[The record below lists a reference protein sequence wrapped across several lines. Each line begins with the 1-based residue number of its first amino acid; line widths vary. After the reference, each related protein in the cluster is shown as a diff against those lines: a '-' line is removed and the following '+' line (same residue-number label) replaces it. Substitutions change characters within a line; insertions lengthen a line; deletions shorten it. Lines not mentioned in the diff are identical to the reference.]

1 MEEPKPMCVHIG
13 VRTAFMTCN
22 DNRTVLER
30 PAREG
35 ESPVREIEVSRAESR
50 VPRDTRNLVGTSGDH
65 PVRLKT
71 P

>member
-1 MEEPKPMCVHIG
+1 
-13 VRTAFMTCN
+13 MTNN

-35 ESPVREIEVSRAESR
+35 ESPVSEIGVSRAVSR
-50 VPRDTRNLVGTSGDH
+50 VPRDTRNLVGMSGDH
-65 PVRLKT
+65 PVRLNT